1 MSEIQYTALAA
12 HIKTGVPSP
21 VYLLCGDDAYLRRR
35 ALDALKA
42 AYLPDVLPEFNY
54 TEFDGSTCSVEEIAA
69 AAETLPMMAPRRMV
83 LVKDLDAAAIGA
95 TEYRKLEALL
105 GAPYDTCVLIFFN
118 VSVKTSAKA
127 GDKQGAMR
135 NLIKKQCTVVNCKTP
150 SAAEIADIL
159 TAAAK
164 ENGASLSR
172 ADASYMVERCG
183 TDITNLLSE
192 IAKLTAMYGGKI
204 TRAAIDRHTTQS
216 LDVKAYLLASNV
228 IAGKRR
234 DAFGI
239 LEDLFAER
247 TEPVA
252 VLAIMAGSFIDLYRA
267 KLAAADRKTADDM
280 PALFGDEYKGKEKR
294 LSFAFRDSRRYS
306 PELLRQWCLLL
317 CRTDAQLKSSRVE
330 GTILLEKMLT
340 EMFLLAERYR

>member
-1 MSEIQYTALAA
+1 MSEINYSALAG

-21 VYLLCGDDAYLRRR
+21 VYLICGDDGYLRRR
-35 ALDALKA
+35 ALDALKKK
-42 AYLPDVLPEFNY
+42 YMPDVLPEFNY
-54 TEFDGSTCSVEEIAA
+54 TEFDGSVCSVEEIAA
-69 AAETLPMMAPRRMV
+69 AAETLPMMAERRMV

-95 TEYRKLEALL
+95 EQYRKLEALL

-118 VSVKTSAKA
+118 VSVKSSAKS

-135 NLIKKQCTVVNCKTP
+135 SLIKKQGTVVNCKTP
-150 SAAEIADIL
+150 TAGEIADIITL
-159 TAAAK
+159 SAK
-164 ENGASLSR
+164 ETGAELSH
-172 ADASYMVERCG
+172 ADAAYMVERCG

-192 IAKLTAMYGGKI
+192 IAKLNAMYGGKI
-204 TRAAIDRHTTQS
+204 TRAAIERHTTQS

-234 DAFGI
+234 EAFVI
-239 LEDLFAER
+239 MEELFEER

-267 KLAAADRKTADDM
+267 KLAAAERKTADDM
-280 PALFGDEYKGKEKR
+280 ADIFGEEYKGKEKR
-294 LSFAFRDSRRYS
+294 LSFSFRDSRRY
-306 PELLRQWCLLL
+306 PVELLRQWCLLL
-317 CRTDAQLKSSRVE
+317 CETDAQLKSSRVDSK
-330 GTILLEKMLT
+330 ILLEKMLA